1 MGSPQEALDGAV
13 DRASEIIWWNRSLT
27 KLNQQEG
34 IDNAESFV
42 GSELI
47 ESKGPYVEYVRTPK
61 AHDTTISDFLNSH
74 GYHDLVSEAAVDV
87 LFDGDDSLPLYQH
100 QAETIDAIESDTND
114 NILAVPTA
122 TGKTESFFLPVLN
135 HCLQTDEPGL
145 KSIIIYPMKTLE
157 VDQLNR
163 FIRYLDRINQDLEGE
178 KIKIGIW
185 DGDTEESV
193 GTQNF
198 QIQSGSYI
206 RGLECPRTKGKLRV
220 KSNFNVG
227 TDNHDYPWIR
237 VTRRGIR
244 SGVDILLTNPEALD
258 YIFVNDKSETR
269 GLVGEEPSEHPVE
282 HIVYDEAHVW
292 SGISG
297 ASVSLLSRR
306 LKSFY
311 SARDPQITMVSA
323 TVDNPAELAAS
334 LTGSKESEI
343 NEVLFT
349 PEPVPVDGKPDFGRI
364 EPCSLEEIVQVLIHA
379 TQGTTATPDLRE
391 QYPELANAISTLQDI
406 DVLAG
411 GNKLRVRSSV
421 EQWLL
426 PPIESTIDS
435 LVNTDRYDDPLD
447 IATSEE
453 GVERIVNRVLDSE
466 NIGSN
471 WKQFAAENI
480 PEVGALAEL
489 FEEGAGSVRF
499 RHYDDLL
506 NAVDAESVDDP
517 EGVLSTVM
525 LLGRLGRILTD
536 KYHTFLKPP
545 SKAYWCSGC
554 AIVSRHNS
562 CRECGTEIPEL
573 QFCRR
578 CHHPYVNED
587 RRGETEFVP
596 LNASE
601 TGCCPGCGE
610 KPSLQDINVPTS
622 TLLSFMLTELCR
634 QTPSK
639 KTLVFNDSRS
649 SAETVGGEIID
660 TEYGLIA
667 ESLYIEELLKAGD
680 SKEASEIYFD
690 VSDRLKEEY
699 WKPLKENA
707 IDEEGAT
714 YEILE
719 DMRQQIQRKAS
730 LQNCRHLTSAA
741 LVTSEYL
748 SDFSDPLALAIG
760 HEVFNIFTQN
770 PNVSFQRNRIPIEG
784 LTYDRLR
791 NKVSNGLQFSEE
803 ELDQHLP
810 RILARLEEA
819 GFVHQPPWDELTQ
832 QVHDSGEPANNTD
845 GTLTYLENER
855 ERLVG
860 FADFDQPAES
870 GVFQHDL
877 KEDDSVLR
885 LVERVTYCTNCYAAF
900 PSPEI
905 ETLDTCPQC
914 EHDVETY
921 ERFNST
927 NEGYTGTGVAN
938 VESDWEWNVDHWG
951 SDIAQPA
958 ATDSIETISVGIH
971 KGDVPASLRGAIE
984 EAFRKSNPDIN
995 IVSATPTMELGVDI
1009 GTLDSVTQVGVP
1021 PTLTNYVQRSGR
1033 TGRSRGSSSLVSTVI
1048 RGEHPVDN
1056 HYYANLEAFF
1066 SGFEPVRVPEPE
1078 NYDEVMAGH
1087 VFTETLAY
1095 LLRNPDPKQVMD
1107 QIYSLNESAL
1117 DLASY
1122 QQEVRKRFR
1131 ILEVFLSEDPQR
1143 TNVERHLRNI
1153 FGPRG
1158 VDIFEMIF
1166 FEEGPLNL
1174 QQRGK
1179 RTFQTLANVDGS
1191 VQAVTSLTERYRRLD
1206 RWTGLL
1212 GYLANY
1218 RGFGSQ
1224 FPIKVSDSGSDDI
1237 RFETSGRLFEVF
1249 PGPENDSG
1257 AVFRLQGTKY
1267 IVTDVHGSPDEI
1279 TKTGICQ
1286 NEDCKRPF
1294 ESHDLKYEVCPHCCS
1309 PLRKTAI
1316 HPIASVTCKKAVG
1329 GQRGYSTRPIS
1340 TVHIDQTE
1348 THETDTVDLFGLKCD
1363 LSIGDFDV
1371 VDFIYAF
1378 EQFHSRRSEKK
1389 TLQSEAV
1396 VDASG
1401 DSNVDDPDAS
1411 LDDLLNEVDGTT
1423 YRPVGQQYHTRG
1435 LRFQFERS
1443 AIRTRFD
1450 EYAQNDPN
1458 ASWPAALVSLEQ
1470 ALEKAIA
1477 IIAECDRDDFRVKVT
1492 DTEEILEVFMLDSRE
1507 GGNGVT
1513 WQVLEAL
1520 RKGASLERR
1529 VREVAGCETC
1539 SRYCDQCLL
1548 LARTPAF
1555 YLENNLLD
1563 KSALQAVIDSDIHI
1577 DNTAKI
1583 GPTLETDY

>member
-1 MGSPQEALDGAV
+1 MDSPQEALDGAV
-13 DRASEIIWWNRSLT
+13 NRASEIIWWNRSLT
-27 KLNQQEG
+27 KLNQQEN

-42 GSELI
+42 RDELI

-61 AHDTTISDFLNSH
+61 AHNVSISEFLDSH
-74 GYHDLVSEAAVDV
+74 GYHDLVSEAAIDV

-100 QAETIDAIESDTND
+100 QAETVDAIESDTND

-122 TGKTESFFLPVLN
+122 TGKTESFFLPILN
-135 HCLQTDEPGL
+135 HCLQTDESGL
-145 KSIIIYPMKTLE
+145 KSIVIYPMKTLE

-163 FIRYLDRINQDLEGE
+163 FIRYLDRVNQDLKGE

-193 GTQNF
+193 GSQDF

-206 RGLECPRTKGKLRV
+206 RGLECPRTGDKLRV

-227 TDNHDYPWIR
+227 TDDHDYPWIR
-237 VTRRGIR
+237 VTRKGIR
-244 SGVDILLTNPEALD
+244 SGADILLTNPEALD
-258 YIFVNDKSETR
+258 YIFVNDKSKTR
-269 GLVGEEPSEHPVE
+269 GLIGEEPSEHPVE

-311 SARDPQITMVSA
+311 SARDPQVTMVSA

-334 LTGSKESEI
+334 LTGSEESNV
-343 NEVLFT
+343 NEVTFT

-364 EPCSLEEIVQVLIHA
+364 EPCSLEEIVRVLIHA
-379 TQGTTATPDLRE
+379 TQETTSASDLRE
-391 QYPELANAISTLQDI
+391 RYPELGNAISTLREI
-406 DVLAG
+406 GILAG
-411 GNKLRVRSSV
+411 GNQLRVRPSV

-435 LVNTDRYDDPLD
+435 LVKTDKYDDPLD
-447 IATSEE
+447 VAASEE

-471 WKQFAAENI
+471 WKRFAAKNI

-489 FEEGAGSVRF
+489 FEEGTGSVRF

-525 LLGRLGRILTD
+525 LFGRLGRILTD

-545 SKAYWCSGC
+545 SKAYWCSEC

-578 CHHPYVNED
+578 CHHPYVGED
-587 RRGETEFVP
+587 RGDETEFVP
-596 LNASE
+596 LNAPE
-601 TGCCPGCGE
+601 MDRCPGCGE
-610 KPSLQDINVPTS
+610 NPSLQDINVPTS

-634 QTPSK
+634 LTPSK

-660 TEYGLIA
+660 TEYGLVA
-667 ESLYIEELLKAGD
+667 ESLYIEELLDAGG
-680 SKEASEIYFD
+680 SKEASEIYFN

-730 LQNCRHLTSAA
+730 LQNCRHLTPAA
-741 LVTSEYL
+741 LVTSDYL
-748 SDFSDPLALAIG
+748 SDLSEPRALAIG
-760 HEVFNIFTQN
+760 HEVFDIFAQD
-770 PNVSFQRNRIPIEG
+770 PNVSFQRNRIPIKG

-791 NKVSNGLQFSEE
+791 NKVSNGLRFSDE
-803 ELDQHLP
+803 ELDRYLP
-810 RILARLEEA
+810 DILARLDEA

-832 QVHDSGEPANNTD
+832 QVHDSGESVDNTD
-845 GTLTYLENER
+845 GTLTYLEDER
-855 ERLVG
+855 DRLSG
-860 FADFDQPAES
+860 LADFDHSVKS
-870 GVFQHDL
+870 GVFQRDL

-885 LVERVTYCTNCYAAF
+885 LVERVTYCTNCYAAY
-900 PSPEI
+900 PAPEN
-905 ETLDTCPQC
+905 ETLNVCPQC

-921 ERFNST
+921 ERFTST
-927 NEGYTGTGVAN
+927 DNGYAGTGVAD

-958 ATDSIETISVGIH
+958 AADSIESISVGIH

-984 EAFRKSNPDIN
+984 EAFRKSDPDVN

-1066 SGFEPVRVPEPE
+1066 SGFEPVRVPDPE

-1131 ILEVFLSEDPQR
+1131 ILEKFVSDDPQR
-1143 TNVERHLRNI
+1143 TSVERHLRNV

-1158 VDIFEMIF
+1158 VEIFETIF
-1166 FEEGPLNL
+1166 FEESPLNL
-1174 QQRGK
+1174 QRRGK
-1179 RTFQTLANVDGS
+1179 RTFQTLTNVDGS

-1206 RWTGLL
+1206 QWAGLL

-1224 FPIKVSDSGSDDI
+1224 FPIKVSNRGNDDI

-1249 PGPENDSG
+1249 PGPENDTG

-1279 TKTGICQ
+1279 TKTGICR
-1286 NEDCKRPF
+1286 NEDCERPF
-1294 ESHDLKYEVCPHCCS
+1294 ESHELEHEVCPHCGS
-1309 PLRKTAI
+1309 SLHETAI
-1316 HPIASVTCKKAVG
+1316 HPVASVTCKKASG
-1329 GQRGYSTRPIS
+1329 GQKGYSTRPIS
-1340 TVHIDQTE
+1340 TVHIDQTD
-1348 THETDTVDLFGLKCD
+1348 THETETVDLFGLECE
-1363 LSIGDFDV
+1363 LSAGDFDV

-1396 VDASG
+1396 VDAGG
-1401 DSNVDDPDAS
+1401 DSNVDDADAS
-1411 LDDLLNEVDGTT
+1411 LDELLDEVDDTT

-1443 AIRTRFD
+1443 AVRTRFD
-1450 EYAQNDPN
+1450 EYAQTTPD

-1470 ALEKAIA
+1470 SLEKAIA
-1477 IIAECDRDDFRVKVT
+1477 IIAECDRDDFRVKVA
-1492 DTEEILEVFMLDSRE
+1492 DTGDVLDVFVVDSRE

-1520 RKGASLERR
+1520 REGAALQRR
-1529 VREVAGCETC
+1529 IHEVAGCQEC
-1539 SRYCDQCLL
+1539 SGYCDQCLL

-1555 YLENNLLD
+1555 YLEKDLLD
-1563 KSALQAVIDSDIHI
+1563 KFALRAVIGDGTHLADSAEIE
-1577 DNTAKI
+1577 TAS
-1583 GPTLETDY
+1583 GD